1 LIQGLVAMHFAKKL
15 SARIGGCYLAGA
27 LSVHLA
33 IYFTKI
39 DDIAQLT
46 GVSHIL
52 LNFLSLP

>member
-1 LIQGLVAMHFAKKL
+1 MHFAKKL
-15 SARIGGCYLAGA
+15 SARIAGCYLAGA